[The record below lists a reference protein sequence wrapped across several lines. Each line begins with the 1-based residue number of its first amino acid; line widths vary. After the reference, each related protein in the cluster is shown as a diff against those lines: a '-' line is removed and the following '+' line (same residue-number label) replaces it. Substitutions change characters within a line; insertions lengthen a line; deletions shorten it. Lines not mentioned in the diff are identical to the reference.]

1 MSPRWPDHDD
11 DTDEDVYNWKR
22 RDDGFS
28 ERLEQIE
35 SEKQEEDYSWVDDE
49 GPIDDDSWEE
59 EECLRQKKKDEE
71 SAQLEDSQNAI
82 IAELKEQAD
91 AVQKVMDLSS
101 PSKLEDDRYRNKK
114 RKLTRLDPL

>member
-1 MSPRWPDHDD
+1 MDSEWCGHDD
-11 DTDEDVYNWKR
+11 DSDEDVYHWKL

-35 SEKQEEDYSWVDDE
+35 SEEQEEDYSWENDE

-59 EECLRQKKKDEE
+59 EERIRQKKKDEE
-71 SAQLEDSQNAI
+71 SAQLEDSPTSI

-91 AVQKVMDLSS
+91 AVQEAMDLSLE
-101 PSKLEDDRYRNKK
+101 SKLEDDRYPDKK
-114 RKLTRLDPL
+114 RKLTRLDP